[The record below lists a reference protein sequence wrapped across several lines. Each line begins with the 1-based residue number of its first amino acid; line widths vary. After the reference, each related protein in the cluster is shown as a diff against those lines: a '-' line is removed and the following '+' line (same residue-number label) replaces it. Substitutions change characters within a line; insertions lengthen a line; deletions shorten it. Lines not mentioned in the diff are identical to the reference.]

1 MNTSLF
7 FDSFF
12 NTAKQNAIM
21 ILDEHGIVLK
31 VNKAFT
37 DAFGYLN
44 EDITEQNFRLT
55 FIDKDRKMNKPEM
68 ELQTVKSRGSA
79 EDENYILHNDGTPI
93 WTTGESILV
102 NAENTIYIMKV
113 IQNIHRKSNW
123 KDFFLNQM
131 NLLKAFLILLKM
143 QHSLFL
149 IV

>member
-1 MNTSLF
+1 MHKSGGGTLREYFDVLCCNHNFITMNTSPF

-79 EDENYILHNDGTPI
+79 EDENYIL
-93 WTTGESILV
+93 
-102 NAENTIYIMKV
+102 
-113 IQNIHRKSNW
+113 
-123 KDFFLNQM
+123 
-131 NLLKAFLILLKM
+131 
-143 QHSLFL
+143 
-149 IV
+149 